1 MKNIFLL
8 PLLLLLFSCQPK
20 ELPTILEQSEGY
32 ALMKVS
38 HQTTK
43 AELSSMVIKLA
54 EQGIDIDFSKSEFFE
69 DGKLRNL
76 KLAVKTPDGNSG
88 ATSAD
93 QVTLQFKYFGF
104 LYQKDGSVSFKIG
117 EI

>member
-1 MKNIFLL
+1 MKNIIFLFL
-8 PLLLLLFSCQPK
+8 ILGLASCQPK
-20 ELPTILEQSEGY
+20 ELPTVLEQSEGY

-43 AELSSMVIKLA
+43 AELSSMAIKLA

-76 KLAVKTPDGNSG
+76 KLAVKTPDGDSG
-88 ATSAD
+88 TTSAD
-93 QVTLQFKYFGF
+93 QVLLQFKYFGF
-104 LYQKDGSVSFKIG
+104 LYQKDKSVSFEIG
-117 EI
+117 GI

>member
-1 MKNIFLL
+1 MV
-8 PLLLLLFSCQPK
+8 SCQPK

-32 ALMKVS
+32 SLMKVS
-38 HQTTK
+38 HQTIKT
-43 AELSSMVIKLA
+43 EFSSMAIKLA
-54 EQGIDIDFSKSEFFE
+54 EQGIEIDFSKSEFFE

-88 ATSAD
+88 TTSAD

-104 LYQKDGSVSFKIG
+104 LYQKDRKPGFKIG

>member
-1 MKNIFLL
+1 MKNIFIFFLIIS
-8 PLLLLLFSCQPK
+8 FTSCQPK
-20 ELPTILEQSEGY
+20 ELPTILEQVEGFTV
-32 ALMKVS
+32 MKVS
-38 HQTTK
+38 HQTSK
-43 AELSSMVIKLA
+43 AELTSMAKKLA

-88 ATSAD
+88 VTSAD

-104 LYQKDGSVSFKIG
+104 IYQKGEDISFKIG